1 MNIKI
6 SKEILSNI
14 NLNKYVK
21 FIEKQQSQQEISFLL
36 GEPRKEHY
44 KLLAYLST
52 LFNNELLTDLGTYRG
67 LSSLAMS
74 YNQKNKVFTFDIEKC
89 TINNPLELKP
99 DNSYNT
105 IFMIDNILESPE
117 RYYDFIKKS
126 RFICLDVDPHDGI
139 KEPEFMKIITDSNFK
154 GIILC
159 DDIHLNKVMNDWWN
173 SVSLPKYDVSKY
185 GHWSGTGIICAD
197 PNINILLE

>member
-21 FIEKQQSQQEISFLL
+21 FIEKQQSQQEVSFFL
-36 GEPRKEHY
+36 GEPGKEHY
-44 KLLAYLST
+44 KLLSYLST
-52 LFNNELLTDLGTYRG
+52 LFNNEILIDLGTYRG
-67 LSSLAMS
+67 LSALAMS

-89 TINNPLELKP
+89 TINNQNELKP

-105 IFMIDNILESPE
+105 IFMIDNILENPE
-117 RYYDFIKKS
+117 RYYELIRKS

-139 KEPEFMKIITDSNFK
+139 KEPEFMKIILDSGFK
-154 GIILC
+154 GLILC
-159 DDIHLNKVMNDWWN
+159 DDIKLNKSMNDWWN
-173 SVSLPKYDVSKY
+173 SITLTKYDVSKY
-185 GHWSGTGIICAD
+185 AHWSGTGIICTD
-197 PNINILLE
+197 ENINLILE